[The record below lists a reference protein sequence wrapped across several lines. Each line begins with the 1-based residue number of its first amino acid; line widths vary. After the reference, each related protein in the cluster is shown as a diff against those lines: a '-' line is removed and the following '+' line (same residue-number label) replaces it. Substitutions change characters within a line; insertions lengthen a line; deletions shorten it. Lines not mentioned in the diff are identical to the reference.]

1 MISRS
6 GRINP
11 IAKTMLQNRRR
22 NLVVPDNTKYN
33 RKKEKKDAWKHEY
46 RKGETSAKGQE
57 E

>member
-1 MISRS
+1 MIR
-6 GRINP
+6 RINP
-11 IAKTMLQNRRR
+11 IAKTMLQDRRR

-46 RKGETSAKGQE
+46 RKGEASAKGQE